1 MLSCKVAL
9 LWINTS
15 FPHLLLHQ
23 SPHEMSPSSSEYHIA
38 TLGSDDD
45 CDDVYDGMMV
55 MMMYTMMIVMMV
67 MIMLFSNIR
76 LTVSET
82 LAD

>member
-1 MLSCKVAL
+1 
-9 LWINTS
+9 
-15 FPHLLLHQ
+15 
-23 SPHEMSPSSSEYHIA
+23 MSPSSSEYHIA

-55 MMMYTMMIVMMV
+55 MMMYTMMIVM
-67 MIMLFSNIR
+67 IMLFSNIR

>member
-1 MLSCKVAL
+1 MALLSCKVAL

-45 CDDVYDGMMV
+45 CDDVYDDDCDDGDDYV
-55 MMMYTMMIVMMV
+55 V
-67 MIMLFSNIR
+67 FKH
-76 LTVSET
+76 
-82 LAD
+82 

>member
-45 CDDVYDGMMV
+45 CDDVIRWHDGDDDVYDDDCDDGDDYV
-55 MMMYTMMIVMMV
+55 V
-67 MIMLFSNIR
+67 FKH
-76 LTVSET
+76 
-82 LAD
+82 